1 MARATNPEE
10 DTGLGYKSRGRR
22 YASCYTLADYGA
34 EAVVAATVDVIT
46 GAEDRILPR

>member
-22 YASCYTLADYGA
+22 YASCYARDYGA
-34 EAVVAATVDVIT
+34 EAVVAATVDVIA
-46 GAEDRILPR
+46 GAEDRILAR